1 MVRKRYSTGTGAYR
15 APTGC
20 TINGAP
26 FDVTFAC
33 NPGGHV
39 AGEDRSVVKV
49 SADVTRKGQAGSFG
63 CPRARSEAEF
73 PPTR

>member
-1 MVRKRYSTGTGAYR
+1 MQSRRLVLRPPAVVPGIASSPSGRSTLG
-15 APTGC
+15 
-20 TINGAP
+20 
-26 FDVTFAC
+26 

-49 SADVTRKGQAGSFG
+49 SADVTRKGQTGSFG

-73 PPTR
+73 PPAR